1 MNLKDQMNPNEVPFD
16 PASLAQMPWDVLNEQ
31 ATILGDEDKLWQQAQ
46 GAEGMKIA
54 GLFDPVDVMTVQAR
68 KAYKDAT
75 GVDIHEEREAPKPSG
90 PDWSKAKAGPQ
101 GTMVKSQDELR
112 SQAEML
118 VRGGRVGTVQ
128 KAMEALK
135 ADWTS
140 RGYIV
145 K

>member
-16 PASLAQMPWDVLNEQ
+16 PASLGQMPWDALNEQ
-31 ATILGDEDKLWQQAQ
+31 ATILGEESRLWQQAQ
-46 GAEGMKIA
+46 GADVMKVA
-54 GLFDPVDVMTVQAR
+54 GLFSQSDPMSPQEH
-68 KAYKDAT
+68 KAYKEAT
-75 GVDIHEEREAPKPSG
+75 GESLWGERESTKPSG

-101 GTMVKSQDELR
+101 GTMVKSQEDLR
-112 SQAEML
+112 SQAELL